1 MGSMSGKVAIVTGAS
16 TLIGQGVV
24 RALNSEGAKVVMA
37 DIAIE
42 DGKALASELGEGVT
56 FVETDVTD
64 DGALDALIAASVDAY
79 GGIDYLVNLA
89 STYMD
94 EGVNSSRQVWQDS
107 LNINLISGQ
116 VLASKVAPEMEKR
129 GGGRSSTRFDL
140 GQGRAARSD
149 DVFGSKGRHHRD
161 HAKRCDAITADE
173 YPCELDQPWLD
184 LVEHH
189 EDGHQ

>member
-1 MGSMSGKVAIVTGAS
+1 MGSMPGKVAIVTGAS

-42 DGKALASELGEGVT
+42 DGEALASELGDGVT

-94 EGVNSSRQVWQDS
+94 EGV
-107 LNINLISGQ
+107 
-116 VLASKVAPEMEKR
+116 
-129 GGGRSSTRFDL
+129 
-140 GQGRAARSD
+140 
-149 DVFGSKGRHHRD
+149 
-161 HAKRCDAITADE
+161 
-173 YPCELDQPWLD
+173 
-184 LVEHH
+184 
-189 EDGHQ
+189 